1 LLLGAIFVFFGLNL
15 FLHFLPMGPVPPG
28 PAGQFFGAL
37 AVTHYIHV
45 VAAIQV
51 LTGLMLLIGIYIP
64 LALTLLAPVIF
75 NIFLVHLLMAP
86 NGLPMAALVILLWIL
101 VAIRVRSAFYGLFQR
116 RVED

>member
-1 LLLGAIFVFFGLNL
+1 
-15 FLHFLPMGPVPPG
+15 
-28 PAGQFFGAL
+28 
-37 AVTHYIHV
+37 
-45 VAAIQV
+45 
-51 LTGLMLLIGIYIP
+51 MLLIGIYIP